1 MEAAHRCLRNRP
13 RVDRPHGHRRDA
25 GRRLQGRAG
34 RRHSENLGRAYAAAA
49 GPAALPRDGSADRAV
64 RAPLPAAGRRRSRV
78 DPRHL
83 RARFSRDP
91 ARKTPAT
98 LVGRAVGASDL
109 MERLPVL
116 PLGQLVV
123 YPHVVLPLALTD
135 PKAVQL
141 IDEIIQGEKRLLLG
155 VVKSMGG
162 MEPPEGAVMN
172 TLPHQL
178 YDVGTLGTIVRM
190 LKLGDGSVRVMV
202 QGLERAWLKDIA
214 QGEKWLMAEPE
225 PLQENLLEDSR
236 TEALK
241 RTVIAQFSR
250 VIDIAPYL
258 GAELHEVLAGIQ
270 EAGKL
275 ADFIAANLDLA
286 LPAKAELLAI
296 DDVTRRL
303 ERLAEFLVQEL
314 QVLEVGTQIQ
324 EKVKTRLDQ
333 NQREYVLREQLQVI
347 RQELGEGEGDDE
359 LEELSKRLEEAQL
372 SAEAKKVADREL
384 KRLRQMSPQSAE
396 YQVARTYL
404 DVFAALPWSRVTQ
417 DRLDLKAAR
426 EILDRDHYDLKTI
439 KERILEYLAVRTLNP
454 EAKGSILC
462 FVGPPGVGKTSL
474 GQSIA
479 EALGRK
485 FTRVSLGGVRDEA
498 EIRGHRRTYVGAI
511 PGRIIHALQR
521 CENRSPVLMLD
532 EVDKMGADVR
542 GDPTAA
548 LLEVLDPAQ
557 NSTFVDHYLE
567 VPFDLSSVMF
577 IATANSIMPIP
588 DPLLDRM
595 EQLTLVGYTPSEKFQ
610 IARRYLLPRQLK
622 ETGLGGKDERA
633 HLADAALERLI
644 GEYTREAGVR
654 QLEREIQGVLRK
666 AALEVVEGKSTT
678 VKISVKNLEKYAG
691 QPKVQSEVVGRA
703 PELGV
708 AIGLA
713 WTPVGGDIMFI
724 EAIRMPGKGQITL
737 TGQLGDVMKESAQ
750 AAWSLLRARANTL
763 GIPLDAFTAA
773 DVHLHVPA
781 GGVPKDGPSA
791 GITIAAALASLLTRR
806 PSRHDVAMTGELTLR
821 GRVLP
826 IGGLKEKLTAAARA
840 GGTSVLVPERNKN
853 DLIDLP
859 EEVRKLLDIKL
870 VETIDDVLALALLDP
885 PPERRSGGIRVV
897 TSTAPSAPPA
907 PPPPGQARR

>member
-1 MEAAHRCLRNRP
+1 
-13 RVDRPHGHRRDA
+13 
-25 GRRLQGRAG
+25 
-34 RRHSENLGRAYAAAA
+34 
-49 GPAALPRDGSADRAV
+49 
-64 RAPLPAAGRRRSRV
+64 
-78 DPRHL
+78 
-83 RARFSRDP
+83 
-91 ARKTPAT
+91 
-98 LVGRAVGASDL
+98 

-155 VVKSMGG
+155 VVKSMGA

-172 TLPHQL
+172 TLPHQI

-202 QGLERAWLKDIA
+202 QGLERARLSNVA
-214 QGEKWLMAEPE
+214 QGEKWLMADSEGIT
-225 PLQENLLEDSR
+225 ENLLEDAR

-303 ERLAEFLVQEL
+303 ERLGEFLMQEL

-324 EKVKTRLDQ
+324 EKVKSRLDQ

-359 LEELSKRLEEAQL
+359 LEELAKRLEEAQL

-404 DVFAALPWSRVTQ
+404 DVFAALPWARVTE
-417 DRLDLKAAR
+417 DRLELKTAR

-454 EAKGSILC
+454 DAKGSILC

-511 PGRIIHALQR
+511 PGRILHALQR
-521 CENRSPVLMLD
+521 SETRSPVLMLD

-567 VPFDLSSVMF
+567 VPFDLSAVMF
-577 IATANSIMPIP
+577 IATANSTVPIP

-595 EQLTLVGYTPSEKFQ
+595 EQLTLVGYTPSEKLQ
-610 IARRYLLPRQLK
+610 IAKRYLMPRQLK
-622 ETGLGGKDERA
+622 ETGLGGENERA
-633 HLADAALERLI
+633 HIADGALDRLI
-644 GEYTREAGVR
+644 AEYTREAGVR

-666 AALEVVEGKSTT
+666 AALEVVEGKSTM
-678 VKISVKNLEKYAG
+678 VKVSSKNLEKYAG
-691 QPKVQSEVVGRA
+691 LPKVQSEVAGRA
-703 PELGV
+703 PEIGV
-708 AIGLA
+708 ATGLA

-750 AAWSLLRARANTL
+750 AAWSLLRARAGAL
-763 GIPLDAFTAA
+763 GIPLDAFTQS

-791 GITIAAALASLLTRR
+791 GITIAAALASLLCRR

-840 GGTSVLVPERNKN
+840 GVTSVLVPERNKN

-870 VETIDDVLALALLDP
+870 VETIDDVLALALLDVP
-885 PPERRSGGIRVV
+885 PTEERSERRSGGIRVV
-897 TSTAPSAPPA
+897 TPPPPATPPAPPA
-907 PPPPGQARR
+907 PPIPPAGEARR

>member
-1 MEAAHRCLRNRP
+1 
-13 RVDRPHGHRRDA
+13 
-25 GRRLQGRAG
+25 
-34 RRHSENLGRAYAAAA
+34 
-49 GPAALPRDGSADRAV
+49 
-64 RAPLPAAGRRRSRV
+64 
-78 DPRHL
+78 
-83 RARFSRDP
+83 
-91 ARKTPAT
+91 
-98 LVGRAVGASDL
+98 
-109 MERLPVL
+109 MERLPIL

-123 YPHVVLPLALTD
+123 YPHVVLPLSLTD

-162 MEPPEGAVMN
+162 MEAPEGAVMN

-202 QGLERAWLKDIA
+202 QGLERARLANIA
-214 QGEKWLMAEPE
+214 QGEKWLMADSEA
-225 PLQENLLEDSR
+225 LQENLLEDAR

-258 GAELHEVLAGIQ
+258 GAELHEVLAGIT

-303 ERLAEFLVQEL
+303 ERLGEFLVQEL

-324 EKVKTRLDQ
+324 EKVKNRLDQ

-347 RQELGEGEGDDE
+347 RQELGEGDGDDE
-359 LEELSKRLEEAQL
+359 LEELSKKLEEAQP
-372 SAEAKKVADREL
+372 SPEAKKVAEREL

-404 DVFAALPWSRVTQ
+404 DVFAALPWARVTE

-426 EILDRDHYDLKTI
+426 EILDRDHYDLKTV

-454 EAKGSILC
+454 MARGSILC

-521 CENRSPVLMLD
+521 CETRSPVLMLD

-567 VPFDLSSVMF
+567 VPFDLSAVMF
-577 IATANSIMPIP
+577 IATANSTVPIP

-595 EQLTLVGYTPSEKFQ
+595 EQLNLVGYTPSEKLQ
-610 IARRYLLPRQLK
+610 IAKRYLLPRQMK
-622 ETGLGGKDERA
+622 ETGLAGETERA
-633 HLADAALERLI
+633 HVADGALERLI

-654 QLEREIQGVLRK
+654 QLEREIQGILRK
-666 AALEVVEGKSTT
+666 AALEVVEKKSTN
-678 VKISVKNLEKYAG
+678 VKISTKNLEKYAG
-691 QPKVQSEVVGRA
+691 QPKVQSEVAGRA
-703 PELGV
+703 PEIGV
-708 AIGLA
+708 ATGLA

-750 AAWSLLRARANTL
+750 AAWSLLRARAGAL
-763 GIPLDAFTAA
+763 GIPLDAFTQS

-791 GITIAAALASLLTRR
+791 GITIAAALASLLCRR
-806 PSRHDVAMTGELTLR
+806 PARHDVAMTGELTLR

-840 GGTSVLVPERNKN
+840 GVTSVLVPERNKN

-859 EEVRKLLDIKL
+859 EEVRKLLDIRL
-870 VETIDDVLALALLDP
+870 VETIDDVLALALLDVP
-885 PPERRSGGIRVV
+885 PTEERPERRSGGIRVV
-897 TSTAPSAPPA
+897 GQVPPPGTLPSPPS
-907 PPPPGQARR
+907 PPPPGVRR

>member
-1 MEAAHRCLRNRP
+1 MA
-13 RVDRPHGHRRDA
+13 
-25 GRRLQGRAG
+25 
-34 RRHSENLGRAYAAAA
+34 
-49 GPAALPRDGSADRAV
+49 
-64 RAPLPAAGRRRSRV
+64 
-78 DPRHL
+78 
-83 RARFSRDP
+83 
-91 ARKTPAT
+91 
-98 LVGRAVGASDL
+98 
-109 MERLPVL
+109 
-116 PLGQLVV
+116 
-123 YPHVVLPLALTD
+123 
-135 PKAVQL
+135 
-141 IDEIIQGEKRLLLG
+141 
-155 VVKSMGG
+155 
-162 MEPPEGAVMN
+162 

-202 QGLERAWLKDIA
+202 QGLERARLSDIA
-214 QGEKWLMAEPE
+214 QGEKWLMAGFDPIN
-225 PLQENLLEDSR
+225 ENLLEDAR

-258 GAELHEVLAGIQ
+258 GAELHEVLAGIT

-314 QVLEVGTQIQ
+314 EVLEVGTQIQ
-324 EKVKTRLDQ
+324 EKVKSRLDQ

-359 LEELSKRLEEAQL
+359 LEELAKKLDEAQL
-372 SAEAKKVADREL
+372 SAEAKKVAEREL

-396 YQVARTYL
+396 YQVSRTYL
-404 DVFAALPWSRVTQ
+404 DVFAALPWSKVTQ

-454 EAKGSILC
+454 DAKGSILC

-511 PGRIIHALQR
+511 PGRILHALQR
-521 CENRSPVLMLD
+521 SESRTPVLMLD

-567 VPFDLSSVMF
+567 VPFDLSGVMF
-577 IATANSIMPIP
+577 IATANSTLPIP

-595 EQLTLVGYTPSEKFQ
+595 EQLTLVGYTPAEKLQ
-610 IARRYLLPRQLK
+610 IAKRYLLPRQLK
-622 ETGLGGKDERA
+622 ETGLGGERA
-633 HLADAALERLI
+633 GVADGALERLI

-666 AALEVVEGKSTT
+666 AALEVVEKQATS
-678 VKISVKNLEKYAG
+678 VKITSKNLEKYAG
-691 QPKVQSEVVGRA
+691 QPKVQGEVAGRA
-703 PELGV
+703 PELGL

-750 AAWSLLRARANTL
+750 AAWSLLRARASVL
-763 GIPLDAFTAA
+763 GIPLEAFTGS

-781 GGVPKDGPSA
+781 GAIPKDGPSA
-791 GITIAAALASLLTRR
+791 GIAIAAALASLLCGR
-806 PSRHDVAMTGELTLR
+806 PARHELAMTGELTLR

-840 GGTSVLVPERNKN
+840 GVKTVLVPARNKN

-859 EEVRKLLDIKL
+859 DEVRKLLDIKL
-870 VETIDDVLALALLDP
+870 VETIDEVLALALLDAP
-885 PPERRSGGIRVV
+885 VDERAERRSGAVRLV
-897 TSTAPSAPPA
+897 TPLPSATPPPA
-907 PPPPGQARR
+907 TPGGGEVRR

>member
-1 MEAAHRCLRNRP
+1 
-13 RVDRPHGHRRDA
+13 
-25 GRRLQGRAG
+25 
-34 RRHSENLGRAYAAAA
+34 
-49 GPAALPRDGSADRAV
+49 
-64 RAPLPAAGRRRSRV
+64 
-78 DPRHL
+78 
-83 RARFSRDP
+83 
-91 ARKTPAT
+91 
-98 LVGRAVGASDL
+98 
-109 MERLPVL
+109 MERLPIL

-123 YPHVVLPLALTD
+123 YPHVVLPLSLTD

-141 IDEIIQGEKRLLLG
+141 IDEVIQGEKRLLLG

-172 TLPHQL
+172 TLPHQI
-178 YDVGTLGTIVRM
+178 YDVGTIGTIVRM

-202 QGLERAWLKDIA
+202 QGLERAKLSDIA
-214 QGEKWLMAEPE
+214 QGEKYLMANCE
-225 PLQENLLEDSR
+225 PLQENLLEDAR

-258 GAELHEVLAGIQ
+258 GAELHEVLAGIT

-303 ERLAEFLVQEL
+303 ERLGEFLVQEL

-324 EKVKTRLDQ
+324 EKVKNRLDQ

-372 SAEAKKVADREL
+372 SAEGKKVAEREL

-404 DVFAALPWSRVTQ
+404 DVFATLPWARVTQ

-454 EAKGSILC
+454 SARGSILC

-511 PGRIIHALQR
+511 PGRILHALQR
-521 CENRSPVLMLD
+521 CESRSPVLMLD

-567 VPFDLSSVMF
+567 VPFDLSAVMF
-577 IATANSIMPIP
+577 IATANSTTPIP
-588 DPLLDRM
+588 DALLDRM
-595 EQLTLVGYTPSEKFQ
+595 EQLTLVGYTPSEKLQ
-610 IARRYLLPRQLK
+610 IAKRYLLPRQMK
-622 ETGLGGKDERA
+622 ETGLSGESERA
-633 HLADAALERLI
+633 HVADGALERLI

-666 AALEVVEGKSTT
+666 AALEVVEGKSTI
-678 VKISVKNLEKYAG
+678 VRISGKHLEKYAG
-691 QPKVQSEVVGRA
+691 QPKVQSEVAGRA
-703 PELGV
+703 PEIGV
-708 AIGLA
+708 ATGLA

-750 AAWSLLRARANTL
+750 AAWSLLRARAGAL
-763 GIPLDAFTAA
+763 GISLDAFTQS

-791 GITIAAALASLLTRR
+791 GITIAAALASLLCRR
-806 PSRHDVAMTGELTLR
+806 PARHDVAMTGELTLR

-840 GGTSVLVPERNKN
+840 GVTSVLVPERNKN

-859 EEVRKLLDIKL
+859 EEVRKLLDIRL
-870 VETIDDVLALALLDP
+870 VETIDDVLDLALLDAP
-885 PPERRSGGIRVV
+885 VEERRSGGIRVMP
-897 TSTAPSAPPA
+897 SPSAPGAPS
-907 PPPPGQARR
+907 PPPPSGEIRR

>member
-1 MEAAHRCLRNRP
+1 
-13 RVDRPHGHRRDA
+13 
-25 GRRLQGRAG
+25 
-34 RRHSENLGRAYAAAA
+34 
-49 GPAALPRDGSADRAV
+49 
-64 RAPLPAAGRRRSRV
+64 
-78 DPRHL
+78 
-83 RARFSRDP
+83 
-91 ARKTPAT
+91 
-98 LVGRAVGASDL
+98 

-141 IDEIIQGEKRLLLG
+141 IDEIIQGEKRVLLG

-202 QGLERAWLKDIA
+202 QGLERARLKDIA
-214 QGEKWLMAEPE
+214 QGEKWLMAGSE
-225 PLQENLLEDSR
+225 PLVENLLEDSR

-258 GAELHEVLAGIQ
+258 GAELHEVLAGIT

-286 LPAKAELLAI
+286 LPAKAELLAV
-296 DDVTRRL
+296 DDVTHRL
-303 ERLAEFLVQEL
+303 ERLADFLVQEL

-359 LEELSKRLEEAQL
+359 LEELGRRLDEAQM
-372 SAEAKKVADREL
+372 SA
-384 KRLRQMSPQSAE
+384 QSAE

-417 DRLDLKAAR
+417 DRLDLKTAR

-454 EAKGSILC
+454 DAKGSILC

-498 EIRGHRRTYVGAI
+498 EVRGHRRTYVGAI

-521 CENRSPVLMLD
+521 CETRTPVLMLD
-532 EVDKMGADVR
+532 EVDKMGSDVR
-542 GDPTAA
+542 GDQTAA

-567 VPFDLSSVMF
+567 VPFDLSGVMF
-577 IATANSIMPIP
+577 IATANSTVPIP

-595 EQLTLVGYTPSEKFQ
+595 EQLTLVGYTPAEKLQ
-610 IARRYLLPRQLK
+610 IAKRYLMPRQLK
-622 ETGLGGKDERA
+622 ETGLGKGKEAERA
-633 HLADAALERLI
+633 HVADGALERLI

-678 VKISVKNLEKYAG
+678 VRISSKNLEKYAG
-691 QPKVQSEVVGRA
+691 QPKVQSEVAGRA
-703 PELGV
+703 PEIGV
-708 AIGLA
+708 ATGLA

-750 AAWSLLRARANTL
+750 AAWSLLRARASAL
-763 GIPLDAFTAA
+763 GIPLEAFTQS

-791 GITIAAALASLLTRR
+791 GITIAAALASLLCRR
-806 PSRHDVAMTGELTLR
+806 PARHDVAMTGELTLR

-840 GGTSVLVPERNKN
+840 GVKTVLVPARNQS
-853 DLIDLP
+853 DII
-859 EEVRKLLDIKL
+859 EVPDEVKELLEIKP
-870 VETIDDVLALALLDP
+870 VETIDEVLELALLEP
-885 PPERRSGGIRVV
+885 RYTV
-897 TSTAPSAPPA
+897 
-907 PPPPGQARR
+907 

>member
-1 MEAAHRCLRNRP
+1 
-13 RVDRPHGHRRDA
+13 
-25 GRRLQGRAG
+25 
-34 RRHSENLGRAYAAAA
+34 
-49 GPAALPRDGSADRAV
+49 
-64 RAPLPAAGRRRSRV
+64 
-78 DPRHL
+78 
-83 RARFSRDP
+83 
-91 ARKTPAT
+91 
-98 LVGRAVGASDL
+98 

-141 IDEIIQGEKRLLLG
+141 IDEIIQGEKRVLLG
-155 VVKSMGG
+155 VVRSMGG
-162 MEPPEGAVMN
+162 IEPPEGAVMN

-202 QGLERAWLKDIA
+202 QGLERARLTDVS
-214 QGEKWLMAEPE
+214 QGEKWLMAGFES
-225 PLQENLLEDSR
+225 LVENTLEDAR

-258 GAELHEVLAGIQ
+258 GAELHEVLSGIT

-275 ADFIAANLDLA
+275 ADFIAANLDIA

-296 DDVTRRL
+296 DDVTHRL
-303 ERLAEFLVQEL
+303 ERLGEFLMQEL

-359 LEELSKRLEEAQL
+359 LEELSRRLEEAQL
-372 SAEAKKVADREL
+372 SAEGKKVADREL

-454 EAKGSILC
+454 NAKGSILC

-498 EIRGHRRTYVGAI
+498 EVRGHRRTYVGAI

-521 CENRSPVLMLD
+521 CETRTPVLMLD

-567 VPFDLSSVMF
+567 VPFDLSGVMF
-577 IATANSIMPIP
+577 IATANSTQPIP

-595 EQLTLVGYTPSEKFQ
+595 EQLTLLGYTPAEKLQ
-610 IARRYLLPRQLK
+610 IAKRYLMPRQLK
-622 ETGLGGKDERA
+622 ETGLGGDAARA
-633 HLADAALERLI
+633 YVADGALERLI

-666 AALEVVEGKSTT
+666 AALEVVEGGAKI
-678 VKISVKNLEKYAG
+678 VKVSSKNLEKYAG
-691 QPKVQSEVVGRA
+691 QPKVQSEVAGRA
-703 PELGV
+703 PEIGV
-708 AIGLA
+708 ATGLA

-750 AAWSLLRARANTL
+750 AAWSLLRARAAAL
-763 GIPLDAFTAA
+763 GIPLEAFTQS

-791 GITIAAALASLLTRR
+791 GITIAAALASLLCRR
-806 PSRHDVAMTGELTLR
+806 PARHDVAMTGELTLR

-840 GGTSVLVPERNKN
+840 GVTSVLVPARNKN

-859 EEVRKLLDIKL
+859 EEVQKLLDIKL
-870 VETIDDVLALALLDP
+870 VETIDDVLDLALLETP
-885 PPERRSGGIRVV
+885 QEERQRRSGGIRVV
-897 TSTAPSAPPA
+897 TSPSTPPAPAA
-907 PPPPGQARR
+907 PPPPGEARR

>member
-1 MEAAHRCLRNRP
+1 
-13 RVDRPHGHRRDA
+13 V
-25 GRRLQGRAG
+25 
-34 RRHSENLGRAYAAAA
+34 
-49 GPAALPRDGSADRAV
+49 
-64 RAPLPAAGRRRSRV
+64 
-78 DPRHL
+78 
-83 RARFSRDP
+83 
-91 ARKTPAT
+91 
-98 LVGRAVGASDL
+98 
-109 MERLPVL
+109 ERLPVL

-135 PKAVQL
+135 PRAVQL

-155 VVKSMGG
+155 VVKAAGG
-162 MEPPEGAVMN
+162 IEPPEGAVMA
-172 TLPHQL
+172 TMPDQL
-178 YDVGTLGTIVRM
+178 YDVGTLGAVVRM

-202 QGLERAWLKDIA
+202 QGLERARLQGVA
-214 QGEKWLMAEPE
+214 QGERYLMADYQ
-225 PLQENLLEDSR
+225 PLAENLLEDAR

-258 GAELHEVLAGIQ
+258 GAELHEVLAGIT

-286 LPAKAELLAI
+286 LPAKAELLAV

-303 ERLAEFLVQEL
+303 ERLAEFLQQEL
-314 QVLEVGTQIQ
+314 EVLEVGTQIQ
-324 EKVKTRLDQ
+324 EKVKTRLEQ

-347 RQELGEGEGDDE
+347 RQELGEDTGDDE
-359 LEELSKRLEEAQL
+359 LDELAHRIEQAELSPEA
-372 SAEAKKVADREL
+372 AKVAEREL

-404 DVFAALPWSRVTQ
+404 DVFATLPWTKVSQ

-426 EILDRDHYDLKTI
+426 EILDRDHYDLKTV

-454 EAKGSILC
+454 DAKGSILC

-498 EIRGHRRTYVGAI
+498 EVRGHRRTYVGAI
-511 PGRIIHALQR
+511 PGRILHALQR
-521 CENRSPVLMLD
+521 CETRNPVLMLD

-548 LLEVLDPAQ
+548 LLEVLDPSQ
-557 NSTFVDHYLE
+557 NTTFVDHYLE
-567 VPFDLSSVMF
+567 VPFDLSGVMV
-577 IATANSIMPIP
+577 IATANSLAPIP

-595 EQLTLVGYTPSEKFQ
+595 EVLTLIGYTPAEKLQ

-622 ETGLGGKDERA
+622 ETGLGAERA
-633 HLADAALERLI
+633 SVADGAMERLI

-666 AALEVVEGKSTT
+666 AALEVVEGKTT
-678 VKISVKNLEKYAG
+678 GVKITAKNLEKYAG
-691 QPKVQSEVVGRA
+691 QPRVQSEVAGRA
-703 PELGV
+703 PEVGV
-708 AIGLA
+708 ATGLA

-724 EAIRMPGKGQITL
+724 EAIRMAGKGQITL

-750 AAWSLLRARANTL
+750 AAWSLLRARAGAL
-763 GIPLDAFTAA
+763 GIPLESFTQT

-781 GGVPKDGPSA
+781 GAVPKDGPSA
-791 GITIAAALASLLTRR
+791 GITIATALASLLCNR
-806 PSRHDVAMTGELTLR
+806 PSRHDLAMTGELTLR

-840 GGTSVLVPERNKN
+840 GVTTVLVPARNKS
-853 DLIDLP
+853 DLVDLP
-859 EEVRKLLDIKL
+859 DEVLRLLDIKQ
-870 VETIDDVLALALLDP
+870 VETIDEVLELALLAPD
-885 PPERRSGGIRVV
+885 ERVRLSGGVRV
-897 TSTAPSAPPA
+897 SADRPQSGLRP
-907 PPPPGQARR
+907 